1 MRRRFH
7 KPNRS
12 QLHLLPISID
22 QWVEE
27 NHLARFLWDCVEH
40 FNLGQFYAAYGD
52 EGAPPYDPQM
62 MLAVLLYAWC
72 LGIRSSRR
80 IAQACEDQVPFRWL
94 TGNIRPDHCAFA
106 RFRSR
111 HEEAINHLFTQVL
124 SLCHEAGLAKVG
136 KVYLDGTKMQASASL
151 AANRTLAHLEQE
163 IVKMQGEMKDADAA
177 DDARHGKDRR
187 GDELPAGL
195 RGKRERLARLQEAK
209 ERLELAATAE
219 RLAQESKLAKRAE
232 EEEQSGKKKPGRKPA
247 SPDAVVDHERKANPP
262 DPASRIMKT
271 SQGHVQGFNAQAI
284 VTAGQ
289 CIVSAEVTQ
298 EENDVHQLEPML
310 AVLKATLEAA
320 GIEDRPQAL
329 AADAGYWHDQLE
341 VTELEQ
347 EGPEL
352 FIATASRVK
361 EAQAEGSPQG
371 RIPDDITPKQRMTR
385 KLRTKA
391 GRAVYTL
398 RSQTVEPV
406 FGQIKSIMGCRSF
419 LRRGLEAVQSEWSL
433 ICACFNLR
441 KLYRAAY
448 GD

>member
-1 MRRRFH
+1 
-7 KPNRS
+7 
-12 QLHLLPISID
+12 
-22 QWVEE
+22 
-27 NHLARFLWDCVEH
+27 
-40 FNLGQFYAAYGD
+40 
-52 EGAPPYDPQM
+52 
-62 MLAVLLYAWC
+62 
-72 LGIRSSRR
+72 
-80 IAQACEDQVPFRWL
+80 
-94 TGNIRPDHCAFA
+94 
-106 RFRSR
+106 
-111 HEEAINHLFTQVL
+111 
-124 SLCHEAGLAKVG
+124 
-136 KVYLDGTKMQASASL
+136 
-151 AANRTLAHLEQE
+151 
-163 IVKMQGEMKDADAA
+163 
-177 DDARHGKDRR
+177 
-187 GDELPAGL
+187 
-195 RGKRERLARLQEAK
+195 
-209 ERLELAATAE
+209 
-219 RLAQESKLAKRAE
+219 
-232 EEEQSGKKKPGRKPA
+232 
-247 SPDAVVDHERKANPP
+247 
-262 DPASRIMKT
+262 MKT

-448 GD
+448 GN